1 MKNIIIFSILCL
13 SSIGVFGQKWYD
25 QQCEIEGE
33 ISKSEYESSKE
44 RNILTIIIDQDNNLI
59 VNDKERNDLSEIKF
73 KELIYAFLNN
83 PDSDKTKAESPKK
96 AIIAMASYGEKDR
109 YEMVLNYIREVYLYA
124 WNLKSKEEYDK
135 NYIDLN
141 CKKRGKIISKNYPY
155 RVLELKAEDDKKNTP
170 SMSPGVPPFKG
181 DVKDN

>member
-1 MKNIIIFSILCL
+1 MKNIIIFSIICL
-13 SSIGVFGQKWYD
+13 ISTGVFGQKWYD
-25 QQCEIEGE
+25 QQCEIEDE

-44 RNILTIIIDQDNNLI
+44 KNILTVIIDQDNNLI
-59 VNDKERNDLSEIKF
+59 INNEERNDLSEIKF
-73 KELIYAFLNN
+73 KELVYKFLNN

-96 AIIAMASYGEKDR
+96 AVIAIASYGEKDR

-124 WNLKSKEEYDK
+124 WNLKANEAYNE

-141 CKKRGKIISKNYPY
+141 CKKRARIISKNFPY
-155 RVLELKAEDDKKNTP
+155 RVLELTSEVDKKNTP
-170 SMSPGVPPFKG
+170 SASPGVPPFQG

>member
-1 MKNIIIFSILCL
+1 MKSIVFFLGL
-13 SSIGVFGQKWYD
+13 VLTSTGVFGQKWYD
-25 QQCEIEGE
+25 QQCTIKEKV
-33 ISKSEYESSKE
+33 STSEYESSKE
-44 RNILTIIIDQDNNLI
+44 RNILSIIIDQDNNLI
-59 VNDKERNDLSEIKF
+59 INDKERNDLSEIKF

-124 WNLKSKEEYDK
+124 WNLKANEEYDK

-141 CKKRGKIISKNYPY
+141 CKKREKIISKHYPY
-155 RVLELKAEDDKKNTP
+155 RVLELKAETDKKNTP
-170 SMSPGVPPFKG
+170 SASPGVPPFQG